1 MPTRCETVGV
11 AMTHTRPPV
20 GPRAPAGGASAGPPS
35 LDAATLAA
43 ARRGESWA
51 QRSFVV
57 AFQTPVFQLVARV
70 LGRAGR
76 SGWTE
81 DVSQDALVR
90 ALRSLPG
97 FSEHGPAKLSTW
109 VLTIATRAAIDHLR
123 RVGPETTELDP
134 DDTVHRVESPE
145 IDLDRRAVGE
155 AIARALETLAPEIR
169 AAFVL
174 RAYHELSY
182 PEIAE
187 ALAIDLGTVKSRLW
201 RARAALQI
209 RLKEVGH
216 D

>member
-1 MPTRCETVGV
+1 
-11 AMTHTRPPV
+11 MTTTRPPV
-20 GPRAPAGGASAGPPS
+20 GPRPPAAPASAGPPS

-43 ARRGESWA
+43 ARRGDAWA

-57 AFQTPVFQLVARV
+57 AFQRSVFQLVARL

-76 SGWTE
+76 SGWAE
-81 DVSQDALVR
+81 DVAQDALVR
-90 ALRSLPG
+90 SLRALPG
-97 FSEHGPAKLSTW
+97 FDPHGAAKLSTW

-123 RVGPETTELDP
+123 RTGPEIAPLDEAR
-134 DDTVHRVESPE
+134 DEVAQTRDSPE
-145 IDLDRRAVGE
+145 IDLDRRAVGA
-155 AIARALETLAPEIR
+155 AIATALDTLAPEIR

-182 PEIAE
+182 PEIAQ

-216 D
+216 G